1 MARHGAGTK
10 PMLGAPLGHNFAV
23 GVTSRYDAAL

>member
-1 MARHGAGTK
+1 MARHVAGTK

-23 GVTSRYDAAL
+23 SVASGHDTAL